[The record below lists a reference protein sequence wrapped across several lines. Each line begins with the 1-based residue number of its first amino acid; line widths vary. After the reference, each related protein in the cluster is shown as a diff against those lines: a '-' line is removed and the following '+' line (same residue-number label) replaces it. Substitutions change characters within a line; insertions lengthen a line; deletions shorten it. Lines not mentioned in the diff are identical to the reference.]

1 MFSPGV
7 LGLATSL
14 QARPQSTPG
23 ETFGIGDAVDVV
35 FSVRAQAAVALATR
49 LTAKDSATTRGITL
63 EKMCRGE
70 L

>member
-14 QARPQSTPG
+14 QARPQSTLE
-23 ETFGIGDAVDVV
+23 ETFGIGDAVDVA
-35 FSVRAQAAVALATR
+35 FGARAQAGVGFATR
-49 LTAKDSATTRGITL
+49 LTAADSEITRKITV
-63 EKMCRGE
+63 EKMCRDE